1 MGNNKAKHRVIDV
14 QPCTDME
21 AAGRVEVDAD
31 DESGSPVKGNPVSR
45 RQLLKGTAATTVA
58 VRLLGIGEVFAQ
70 KGRRPGGPTSKA
82 SKRPRFFTVAE
93 FAMLDDLTE
102 MIIPT
107 DEHSPGARAAGVAA
121 YLDGR
126 IAETNP
132 KIIEHA
138 KERKTWR
145 DGLGLVEKIS
155 QEMYGKGFL
164 EGTGEQCL
172 AILTRMAEQEPL
184 PKPVREPIPS
194 RPEEQPQQQPQ
205 GKPAETNSARK
216 SEGEFFAFLKAQTAR
231 AYYTS
236 QIGLRKELEYKGNQ
250 YLKEFVGYDVNGNY
264 TEPPKSK

>member
-1 MGNNKAKHRVIDV
+1 MGNNKAKHEVKNV
-14 QPCTDME
+14 QPHT
-21 AAGRVEVDAD
+21 AAQAVGPGGVD
-31 DESGSPVKGNPVSR
+31 ENIKSGNPVKGKQVTR
-45 RQLLKGTAATTVA
+45 RQLLKSTAATTVA
-58 VRLLGIGEVFAQ
+58 VPLLGIGEVFAQ
-70 KGRRPGGPTSKA
+70 KDKRRGSAA
-82 SKRPRFFTVAE
+82 SKRPRFFTITE

-121 YLDGR
+121 YLDSR
-126 IAETNP
+126 LAETTPN
-132 KIIEHA
+132 ITEHA

-145 DGLGLVEKIS
+145 EGLRLVEKIS
-155 QEMYGKGFL
+155 QEMHGKEFM
-164 EGTGEQCL
+164 EGTSEQRL

-184 PKPVREPIPS
+184 PKPPREPIPS

-205 GKPAETNSARK
+205 AKAIETNPSRK

-250 YLKEFVGYDVNGNY
+250 YLKEFVGYDLNGNY
-264 TEPPKSK
+264 TQPPKSK

>member
-1 MGNNKAKHRVIDV
+1 MESKKAKHQVTDV
-14 QPCTDME
+14 QPGTDVE
-21 AAGRVEVDAD
+21 AAGRGEVDAD
-31 DESGSPVKGNPVSR
+31 NESGHPVKGTRVSR
-45 RQLLKGTAATTVA
+45 RQLLKSTAATTVA
-58 VRLLGIGEVFAQ
+58 VRLLGLGEVLAQ
-70 KGRRPGGPTSKA
+70 KGKRRDGGVI
-82 SKRPRFFTVAE
+82 KRPRFFTVTE

-107 DEHSPGARAAGVAA
+107 DEHSPGARAAGVAV
-121 YLDGR
+121 YLDRR

-132 KIIEHA
+132 KIVEQA

-145 DGLGLVEKIS
+145 EGLGLVEKIS
-155 QEMYGKGFL
+155 QEMYGKGYM
-164 EGTGEQCL
+164 EGTGEQRL
-172 AILTRMAEQEPL
+172 AVLTRMAEQEPR
-184 PKPVREPIPS
+184 PKPIREPIPS

-205 GKPAETNSARK
+205 GKPAETDSARK

>member
-14 QPCTDME
+14 QPCTDVE
-21 AAGRVEVDAD
+21 AAGRREVDAD

-70 KGRRPGGPTSKA
+70 KGRRPGGKV

-155 QEMYGKGFL
+155 QEMHGKGYM
-164 EGTGEQCL
+164 EGTGEQRL
-172 AILTRMAEQEPL
+172 AVLTRMAEQEPL
-184 PKPVREPIPS
+184 PRPPREPIPS
-194 RPEEQPQQQPQ
+194 RPEEQPQQQ
-205 GKPAETNSARK
+205 GKSAETNLARK

-250 YLKEFVGYDVNGNY
+250 YLKEFVGYNVEGNY

>member
-1 MGNNKAKHRVIDV
+1 MRSNKAKQQVVDV
-14 QPCTDME
+14 QPYTDVE
-21 AAGRVEVDAD
+21 AVGLGEVDAD
-31 DESGSPVKGNPVSR
+31 VKSGSKVKGKHVSR
-45 RQLLKGTAATTVA
+45 RQLLKSTAATTVA
-58 VRLLGIGEVFAQ
+58 IRLLGLGEVVAQ
-70 KGRRPGGPTSKA
+70 KGRRPGGGA
-82 SKRPRFFTVAE
+82 IKRPRFFTVTE

-121 YLDGR
+121 YLDRR

-132 KIIEHA
+132 RIIEHA

-145 DGLGLVEKIS
+145 EGLGLVEKMS
-155 QEMYGKGFL
+155 QEMYGKGYMQ
-164 EGTGEQCL
+164 GTGEQRL
-172 AILTRMAEQEPL
+172 AILTRMAEREPL
-184 PKPVREPIPS
+184 PKPTREPIPS
-194 RPEEQPQQQPQ
+194 RPEEQPQ
-205 GKPAETNSARK
+205 GKATETYLARK

-264 TEPPKSK
+264 TGPPKSK

>member
-1 MGNNKAKHRVIDV
+1 MGSNKAKHKVTDV
-14 QPCTDME
+14 QPGIDVE
-21 AAGRVEVDAD
+21 AIGQVEVD
-31 DESGSPVKGNPVSR
+31 EGVKPGTHAEGNRVSR

-58 VRLLGIGEVFAQ
+58 VRLLGVGEVLAQ
-70 KGRRPGGPTSKA
+70 KGRRRDGGA
-82 SKRPRFFTVAE
+82 DKRPRFFTVTE

-121 YLDGR
+121 YLDRR

-132 KIIEHA
+132 RIIEHA

-145 DGLGLVEKIS
+145 EGLGLVEKIS
-155 QEMYGKGFL
+155 QEMYGKGYM
-164 EGTGEQCL
+164 EGTVEQRL
-172 AILTRMAEQEPL
+172 AILTRMAEQEPM
-184 PKPVREPIPS
+184 PKPTREPIPS
-194 RPEEQPQQQPQ
+194 RPEEQPQKQPP
-205 GKPAETNSARK
+205 GKAIETYSARK
-216 SEGEFFAFLKAQTAR
+216 SEGEFFVFLKAQTAR

-236 QIGLRKELEYKGNQ
+236 QIGLRKELEYRGNQ

>member
-1 MGNNKAKHRVIDV
+1 MGSNKAKHQVIDV
-14 QPCTDME
+14 QPGTDVE
-21 AAGRVEVDAD
+21 AAGRGEVDAD
-31 DESGSPVKGNPVSR
+31 VKSGSKVKGNRVSR

-58 VRLLGIGEVFAQ
+58 VQLLGLGEVLAQ
-70 KGRRPGGPTSKA
+70 KGRRPGGGV
-82 SKRPRFFTVAE
+82 SKRPRFFTVTE

-121 YLDGR
+121 YLDRR

-132 KIIEHA
+132 KIVEHA

-145 DGLGLVEKIS
+145 EGLGLVEKIS
-155 QEMYGKGFL
+155 QEMYGKGYM
-164 EGTGEQCL
+164 EGTGEQRL

-184 PKPVREPIPS
+184 PKPIREPIPS

-205 GKPAETNSARK
+205 GKATETNSARK
-216 SEGEFFAFLKAQTAR
+216 SEGEFFVFLKAQTAR